1 MISIWDPI
9 KKESELQIIEMVLM
23 CSEYTMAKMFK
34 RNITTFI
41 DKLLELTV
49 LAGGAIRVRIGKFM
63 RSEMYVKILIN
74 RAINKETNTEASKKD
89 WVKPNFEELNKLRKK
104 VEESEFT
111 ELRWSTQH
119 KENCDKVTF
128 RTTSGRICYWC
139 ISTKCFNKRV
149 PPMIKMQQA
158 RRW

>member
-49 LAGGAIRVRIGKFM
+49 LAGGAIRVRIRKFM
-63 RSEMYVKILIN
+63 RSEMYAKILIN
-74 RAINKETNTEASKKD
+74 RAMNKETKPEASNDAKLKKD
-89 WVKPNFEELNKLRKK
+89 CAKPNVEELNKLKNK
-104 VEESEFT
+104 VKESEFT
-111 ELRWSTQH
+111 ELR
-119 KENCDKVTF
+119 
-128 RTTSGRICYWC
+128 
-139 ISTKCFNKRV
+139 
-149 PPMIKMQQA
+149 
-158 RRW
+158 